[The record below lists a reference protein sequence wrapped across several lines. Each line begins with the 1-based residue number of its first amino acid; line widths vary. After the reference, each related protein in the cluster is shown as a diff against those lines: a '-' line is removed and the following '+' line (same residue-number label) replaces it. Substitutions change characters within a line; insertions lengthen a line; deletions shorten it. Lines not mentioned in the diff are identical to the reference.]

1 MSAERPG
8 SPENKTAVS
17 RRRFLAGSAGIAAI
31 GGGISGCAHGPKMPG
46 MTPKA
51 EANYQDHPN
60 GLAHCSICKH
70 FASPNVCEVVAG
82 PVSPDGWCRFYAL
95 F

>member
-1 MSAERPG
+1 MSNEKKIVLQLVPQ
-8 SPENKTAVS
+8 VS
-17 RRRFLAGSAGIAAI
+17 RRRFLAGAGMAAV
-31 GGGISGCAHGPKMPG
+31 GGTAAGCAHGPKMPG
-46 MTPKA
+46 MVPKMEA
-51 EANYQDHPN
+51 EYRDRPN
-60 GLAHCSICKH
+60 GLARCGVCKH